1 MLLDKQ
7 IITWLD
13 KEYDIRYFTYNLIRE
28 RIYN

>member
-7 IITWLD
+7 KITSLD

-28 RIYN
+28 RICN